1 MAVMAGSG
9 EVAAISAR
17 RRPAAQASIREC
29 GVGLRHAAAAAGSR
43 SASRPRLAGA
53 RTADMLGPMSE
64 RGILVIDRRAWVRD
78 IAFTAITSLVF
89 TFLAP
94 FGTDRTPLEL
104 RLVQNFALG
113 FASFAILWPPMRLAL
128 RFGDRHGLPELFV
141 LAGGLTVLSLPV
153 AALGMLIVGRMHP
166 GVPQLGLTGVYF
178 MVLAMVLP
186 VGTAYLMVER
196 RLLRPPADAAPAS
209 EAPAPATAAAPPKL
223 LARLS
228 PRLGADILAL
238 QGEDHYV
245 RVHTPLG
252 SELLLMRLGDAIDE
266 LEGLAGERVHRSWWV
281 APHAVTA
288 VRANGRRLSLTLTNG
303 AEVPVT
309 RDAATRLRREGWLKR

>member
-1 MAVMAGSG
+1 
-9 EVAAISAR
+9 
-17 RRPAAQASIREC
+17 
-29 GVGLRHAAAAAGSR
+29 
-43 SASRPRLAGA
+43 
-53 RTADMLGPMSE
+53 MSE

-78 IAFTAITSLVF
+78 IAFTAVTSLVF

-153 AALGMLIVGRMHP
+153 AALGRALVNLLHP

-196 RLLRPPADAAPAS
+196 RLLRRPPEAAPA
-209 EAPAPATAAAPPKL
+209 EVAPAAIQPAAPAPPKL
-223 LARLS
+223 RARLS
-228 PRLGADILAL
+228 PRLGTEILAL

-252 SELLLMRLGDAIDE
+252 SELLLMRLGDAVDE
-266 LEGLAGERVHRSWWV
+266 LEGLPGERVHRSWWV
-281 APHAVTA
+281 APDAVAA

-303 AEVPVT
+303 LEVPVT
-309 RDAATRLRREGWLKR
+309 REAATRLRREGWLKR